1 MDVKMVI
8 DYRIVLAVGASVAGI
23 IFAIKL
29 DPVAVK
35 EISHYTI
42 NAVKEYAVDP
52 KGICHPA

>member
-1 MDVKMVI
+1 MVI

-42 NAVKEYAVDP
+42 NAVKEYAVDT